1 MEIFRRR
8 WRRRGDLYHANYET
22 RSKYDWML
30 LPDVSAHEY
39 YLLSQYFTRRAKRR
53 NRNDFLLIFLGK
65 QRNFIG
71 TVNIFILHRFYIG
84 VGGSD
89 RCLMSELKCRTNK
102 RDEIVSPLTTRTSF
116 PKLLLSN
123 GRRTTSRDI
132 KATGTSDGF
141 SFTRDGLG
149 NIEDSCTSTYAT
161 IENPCLNLLRI
172 HSGVI
177 GELVGIK
184 LNFPYFQ
191 SMANIKLDVHN
202 IWNAHA
208 LTHNYTR
215 RNGCE

>member
-1 MEIFRRR
+1 MPIMKHDPNMTGCCCQMSVLMNIICCRNISPGA
-8 WRRRGDLYHANYET
+8 RRGGIEMI
-22 RSKYDWML
+22 S
-30 LPDVSAHEY
+30 
-39 YLLSQYFTRRAKRR
+39 
-53 NRNDFLLIFLGK
+53 LLIFLGK

-149 NIEDSCTSTYAT
+149 NMEDSCTSTYAT
-161 IENPCLNLLRI
+161 IENPCFNLLRI